1 MMLPAINCLAWSAIS
16 KSEFRFCVRSR
27 SNLIKNAHDPFTG
40 LPRARGDHTN
50 APRESEKMFRNQNE
64 RMSKPR
70 VVRFGNREIITEGLQ
85 LSFWA
90 DISHRCMTASWPAFI
105 GGAALVFIAFN
116 GFFAVFY
123 WIGAQPVSNV
133 PGGAYIDYLYF
144 SIETL
149 STAGY
154 GDMHPQTH
162 YGHFI
167 ATVELYTGL
176 FSMSLMTGLI
186 FARFSRPNARLLFA
200 NYPVISDHEGKPTL
214 MVRFANERH
223 NIIGNATAKLWLLQ
237 NIVSKEGQSLRRFY
251 ELPLMRNEHPALAL
265 SWTLYHVLDE
275 QSPLYGLDVDD
286 YSALGV
292 SLVVVVTGYDVV
304 AAQAVHARRSYD
316 HTDIRFGQRYVD
328 IHDTSEDGRIR
339 IDYGRFHETLDG

>member
-1 MMLPAINCLAWSAIS
+1 MLKGRNDQTL
-16 KSEFRFCVRSR
+16 
-27 SNLIKNAHDPFTG
+27 
-40 LPRARGDHTN
+40 RA
-50 APRESEKMFRNQNE
+50 
-64 RMSKPR
+64 R
-70 VVRFGNREIITEGLQ
+70 VVRFGDREIVTESLH

-105 GGAALVFIAFN
+105 GGAALVFVAFN
-116 GFFAVFY
+116 AVFAIFY
-123 WIGAQPVSNV
+123 WIGDSPVSNV

-167 ATVELYTGL
+167 ATVELFTGI

-200 NYPVISDHEGKPTL
+200 DNPVISSHEGKPTL

-223 NIIGNATAKLWLLQ
+223 NVIGNATAKLWLLQ
-237 NIVSKEGQSLRRFY
+237 NVWSKEGQQLRRFY
-251 ELPLMRNEHPALAL
+251 ELPLIRNEHPALAL
-265 SWTLYHVLDE
+265 TWTLYHVVDKG
-275 QSPLYGLDVDD
+275 SPLYGLT
-286 YSALGV
+286 AETLGASNA
-292 SLVVVVTGYDVV
+292 SLIVVVSGYDVV
-304 AAQAVHARRSYD
+304 AAQTVHSRRSYD
-316 HTDIRFGQRYVD
+316 HPDIRFGHRYAD
-328 IHDTSEDGRIR
+328 IIGVSEDGRLK
-339 IDYGRFHETLDG
+339 IDYGKFHDTFEG